1 MKYNQLIGISI
12 AGTVVYFLFWNL
24 MYFFFSEASEALA
37 RFILLLG
44 GSPMGIIQSICFGIS
59 LYCIIELSRQRKRI
73 KTQFKGFEF
82 KVLPGEDAVII
93 TPQQVNKIKLDI
105 LYLERQGLVYEVNE
119 FIRKACN
126 QYKND
131 NSVGETLHVLD
142 SHIQNRKEIKES
154 ELENIR
160 YGLNANMSFGFIGT
174 LIGLATAIGKSELAV
189 TSEGLTELTSYLNL
203 AFDTTMVALGF
214 SLMVNFIYHQ
224 YIRELDNFYAS
235 ANTYIVDNLISK
247 IHRQP
252 QL

>member
-1 MKYNQLIGISI
+1 MKYNQLLVISL
-12 AGTVVYFLFWNL
+12 AGTAGYYLFWNFMQMLLSDVSDILTRIVLL
-24 MYFFFSEASEALA
+24 M
-37 RFILLLG
+37 G
-44 GSPMGIIQSICFGIS
+44 GSPLGIIQATCFGIS
-59 LYCIIELSRQRKRI
+59 LYCVIDLSRHRKKI

-82 KVLPGEDAVII
+82 KVLPGEETVMI

-119 FIRKACN
+119 FIRKACT

-142 SHIQNRKEIKES
+142 NHIQNKKEIKES

-160 YGLNANMSFGFIGT
+160 YGVNANMSFGFIGT

-189 TSEGLTELTSYLNL
+189 TSEGLTELTGYLNI
-203 AFDTTMVALGF
+203 AFDTTLIALSF
-214 SLMVNFIYHQ
+214 SLIVNFIYHQ

-247 IHRQP
+247 IHRQS
-252 QL
+252 